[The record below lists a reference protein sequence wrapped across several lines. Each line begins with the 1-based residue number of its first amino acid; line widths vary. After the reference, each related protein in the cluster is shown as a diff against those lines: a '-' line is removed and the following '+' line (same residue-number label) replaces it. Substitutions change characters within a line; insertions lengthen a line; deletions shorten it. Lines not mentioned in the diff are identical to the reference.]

1 MEKRTYTITDINED
15 LIHYIDRYQLRIV
28 HRNMLS
34 FDFYILADIVT
45 VFFISQLFFKGIQ
58 INKYNSVFLF
68 FVFIAIVTAFCVD
81 NNLLSKMDLLNYY
94 ENYIHSAAVEQIYTS
109 DGDRKGFFV
118 NEDLMQEIRIEF
130 FQSLPILHRKL
141 MKLFSSND

>member
-1 MEKRTYTITDINED
+1 
-15 LIHYIDRYQLRIV
+15 
-28 HRNMLS
+28 
-34 FDFYILADIVT
+34 
-45 VFFISQLFFKGIQ
+45 
-58 INKYNSVFLF
+58 
-68 FVFIAIVTAFCVD
+68 
-81 NNLLSKMDLLNYY
+81 MDLLNYY
-94 ENYIHSAAVEQIYTS
+94 ENYNHSAAVEQVYTS